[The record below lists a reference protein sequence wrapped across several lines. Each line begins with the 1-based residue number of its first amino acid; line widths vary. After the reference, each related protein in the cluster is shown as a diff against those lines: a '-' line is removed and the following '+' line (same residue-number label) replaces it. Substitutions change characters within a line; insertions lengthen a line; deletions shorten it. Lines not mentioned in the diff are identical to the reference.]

1 MRITLDRRLG
11 LRTVAPRMEL
21 GRLGLCRA
29 ASVLL
34 GGLARV
40 GGGIL
45 RGDAMRIEGGDRGGV
60 AGVFDVRNED
70 LATV

>member
-1 MRITLDRRLG
+1 MQITLCRRLFFHTAASRIEWRRFG
-11 LRTVAPRMEL
+11 F
-21 GRLGLCRA
+21 GRA

-40 GGGIL
+40 GGGVL
-45 RGDAMRIEGGDRGGV
+45 RGDALRFEGGDRGGV
-60 AGVFDVRNED
+60 TGVFDVRNED

>member
-1 MRITLDRRLG
+1 MRITLCRRLFFH
-11 LRTVAPRMEL
+11 TTASQMEL
-21 GRLGLCRA
+21 GRLGLYRA

-45 RGDAMRIEGGDRGGV
+45 RGDAMRFEGGDRGGV